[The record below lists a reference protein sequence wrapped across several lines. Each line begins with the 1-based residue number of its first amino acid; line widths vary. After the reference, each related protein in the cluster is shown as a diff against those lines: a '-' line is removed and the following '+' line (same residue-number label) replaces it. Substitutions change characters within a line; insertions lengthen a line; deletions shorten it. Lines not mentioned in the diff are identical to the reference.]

1 MSEVSSPELFFIIGS
16 PRSGTTL
23 LQSICMSAQGVYV
36 PPETHFLTRFPSHRP
51 LDTPERWEEALL
63 EIEEVSRRDELPLI
77 GLREHAPSV
86 ARTQAGL
93 LTLWLESCARS
104 QGARWVGEASNVHT
118 RDVLHLAKLFPRAKI
133 IHMIRDPRDV
143 AVSQREAWGYSVTR
157 ASLRWRDELRVHQ
170 RASVALNPTRY
181 RALSYERLVRH
192 PRREIQALCA
202 WFGWP
207 FQEEMLHPHQRSSSG
222 FATREVHKFLTL
234 QPITASR
241 VGRWRDALTSEEVI
255 SVEMICGSLMDELG
269 YARGERRALELIQA
283 SPALLS
289 EVREFA
295 RSYGSQLMEL
305 GLEALKRRQKEL
317 DQRAEAQSGLSEG

>member
-1 MSEVSSPELFFIIGS
+1 MSEASSPELFFIIGS

-23 LQSICMSAQGVYV
+23 LQSICMSARGVYV
-36 PPETHFLTRFPSHRP
+36 PPETHFLTRFPSHRA

-63 EIEEVSRRDELPLI
+63 EVEEVSRRDELPMK
-77 GLREHAPSV
+77 GFRAHEAS
-86 ARTQAGL
+86 AERTQSGL
-93 LTLWLESCARS
+93 LRLWLESCGRS

-118 RDVLHLAKLFPRAKI
+118 RDALHLAKLFPRAKI

-181 RALSYERLVRH
+181 RAVRYERLVSS
-192 PRREIQALCA
+192 PLREIKALCA

-207 FQEEMLHPHQRSSSG
+207 FQEEMLRPHLRSSSG
-222 FATREVHKFLTL
+222 FATREVHKLRSL

-241 VGRWRDALTSEEVI
+241 VGRWRETLTAREVMR
-255 SVEMICGSLMDELG
+255 VELFCGGVMDELG
-269 YARGERRALELIQA
+269 YERAERGVLELAQA
-283 SPALLS
+283 GPALLS
-289 EVREFA
+289 EVKEVA
-295 RSYGSQLMEL
+295 LSYGSQLVHL
-305 GLEALKRRQKEL
+305 GLEALKQREEEL
-317 DQRAEAQSGLSEG
+317 KRRAEAQRGLGEG